1 MKKTI
6 WILLTVALCCLLI
19 VPANADDFNFGEV
32 DKFDTTAAD
41 ETTEPAETEPSTE
54 EVTTEPEP
62 ETSTE
67 EVTTEPESE
76 SDTSESEQAT
86 TEFDDS
92 ESGEETTEPD
102 ASASEE
108 VTTEPDASESG
119 VVTTEPDASGT
130 DAPVTTRP
138 AESETEDDEETP
150 WMLPIPVIF
159 ITIGVVGVGGIV
171 VLVIL
176 LRMYFRAQQ
185 DEENK

>member
-1 MKKTI
+1 MKKIKIT
-6 WILLTVALCCLLI
+6 LLLLALCCSFALSI
-19 VPANADDFNFGEV
+19 GAANQPRDNFGEV
-32 DKFDTTAAD
+32 DVF
-41 ETTEPAETEPSTE
+41 ESQ
-54 EVTTEPEP
+54 EVTTEPDT

-86 TEFDDS
+86 TEPDDS

-108 VTTEPDASESG
+108 VTTEPDASESDE
-119 VVTTEPDASGT
+119 VTTEPDASGT

>member
-1 MKKTI
+1 MRNFRY
-6 WILLTVALCCLLI
+6 ILMVFALLIAFTLTVC
-19 VPANADDFNFGEV
+19 ADDDWYIGDWDDFE
-32 DKFDTTAAD
+32 DTTTTSV
-41 ETTEPAETEPSTE
+41 ETTTEEVTTEPESEPSTE
-54 EVTTEPEP
+54 EVTTEPET

-67 EVTTEPESE
+67 EVTTEPSASE
-76 SDTSESEQAT
+76 R
-86 TEFDDS
+86 
-92 ESGEETTEPD
+92 GEETTEPD

-108 VTTEPDASESG
+108 VTTEPDASVSEE
-119 VVTTEPDASGT
+119 VTTEPDASGT

>member
-1 MKKTI
+1 MRMKKQI
-6 WILLTVALCCLLI
+6 WMVIALCFCVAMLTVNVFAD
-19 VPANADDFNFGEV
+19 NYGGEDDFGQLG
-32 DKFDTTAAD
+32 TT
-41 ETTEPAETEPSTE
+41 TTEPETEPSTE
-54 EVTTEPEP
+54 EVTTEPET

-86 TEFDDS
+86 TEPDDSESGEVTTEPSAS

-102 ASASEE
+102 ASVSEE
-108 VTTEPDASESG
+108 
-119 VVTTEPDASGT
+119 VTTEPDASGT
-130 DAPVTTRP
+130 DAPATTRP